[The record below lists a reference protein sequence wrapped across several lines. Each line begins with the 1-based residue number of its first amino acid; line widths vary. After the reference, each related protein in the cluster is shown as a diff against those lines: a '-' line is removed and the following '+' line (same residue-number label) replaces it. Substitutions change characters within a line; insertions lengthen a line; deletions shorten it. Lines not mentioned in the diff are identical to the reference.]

1 MRKLFTVTLVI
12 LCAVS
17 IMGCKARKNY
27 TDAKE
32 STETQTIIESQ
43 ESAETK
49 EAEETKESAN
59 LLGGWTINSKFEP
72 NENINAMAAFDK
84 ATESL
89 ESYKYTVIA
98 VLGSQIVAGTNYS
111 YLCRAEMVVPDAK
124 PEYVIVY
131 EDLEGNA
138 EITGSLSLLEDK
150 EGWEYNDIN
159 PFMEENKEVKT
170 LFDKA
175 LDGLTGAEYEPIAY
189 IGYKDNSY
197 AILTKITITS
207 VEPLI
212 SLSTVYITKTD
223 SGAMM
228 DDIYD
233 IDMSLENVGNQ

>member
-1 MRKLFTVTLVI
+1 MRKLFTVTLVM

-17 IMGCKARKNY
+17 IMGCKARKNH
-27 TDAKE
+27 TDATE
-32 STETQTIIESQ
+32 TTETQTIIESQ
-43 ESAETK
+43 KSEENK
-49 EAEETKESAN
+49 EAKETMESAN
-59 LLGGWTINSKFEP
+59 LTGGWAINSKFEP
-72 NENINAMAAFDK
+72 SENINAMAAFDK

-89 ESYKYTVIA
+89 EGYKYTVIA

-111 YLCRAEMVVPDAK
+111 YLCRAEMAVPDAK
-124 PEYVIVY
+124 PEYVIVNVY
-131 EDLEGNA
+131 EDLDGNA
-138 EITGSLSLLEDK
+138 EITGSLSLLEGK

-159 PFMEENKEVKT
+159 PFMEENEEVKAA
-170 LFDKA
+170 FDKA

-207 VEPLI
+207 VEPLT

-223 SGAMM
+223 SGAMI

-233 IDMSLENVGNQ
+233 IDMSL